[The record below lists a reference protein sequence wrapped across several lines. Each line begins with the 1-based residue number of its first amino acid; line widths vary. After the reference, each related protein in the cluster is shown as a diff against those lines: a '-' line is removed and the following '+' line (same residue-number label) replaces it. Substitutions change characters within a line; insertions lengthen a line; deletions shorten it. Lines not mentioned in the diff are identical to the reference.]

1 MSVRA
6 EQLPLQ
12 QESSGSILKPLLG
25 WAAVIA
31 VAALIRRYTR
41 EPSLPRMSEQWLLS
55 RQAEFNRDQRDQYGG

>member
-12 QESSGSILKPLLG
+12 QDSSGSVLKPLLG
-25 WAAVIA
+25 WAALIA
-31 VAALIRRYTR
+31 AVALIRRYTR

-55 RQAEFNRDQRDQYGG
+55 RQTEFNRDQRDQYGG